1 MHLIITEKHSTA
13 KRIAN
18 ILANNKPIK
27 NRVNGVDTYEFD
39 DKVVIGLS
47 GHIVNL
53 DFPPEYNNWQ
63 KVESRDL
70 IYADVIKIPT
80 QKKIVSALKK
90 LAKNA
95 DHATIATDFDREG
108 ELIGVEALNIILEV
122 NKNIKVDRVRY
133 SAITPIEIKNS
144 FSNPKKIDFNLADA
158 GESRQIIDL
167 LWGSSLTRF
176 ISLSSGRLGN
186 QFLSVGRVQS
196 PTLALLVYREKER
209 DAFVPKPYWEIYALV
224 QSTNLAPNELKN
236 NNTFIA
242 KHIKGRFFDKKEAED
257 ILNRLN
263 NTGIATLVGTV
274 KELKK
279 DKKIDKP
286 PTPFNTTE
294 FLSAASSIGF
304 SASNAMR
311 IAESLYINGFI
322 SYPRTDNTVYPSTLD
337 TRGIIESFK
346 DSVFREYAMELL
358 KKKELIPTRG
368 KKESTDHPPIHPVSV
383 AVPKGGTSVKSAL
396 KEEEWKVYELVTRR
410 FFATFADAAIWETMK
425 VLIEINGEDFKANGR
440 CLIEKGWRW
449 YYPYRAI
456 EDKILPKLEKGV
468 QVQVLKIDLVS
479 KETQPPQRYGQGR
492 LIKKMEELGLGTKST
507 RHDTISKLYSRAYVH
522 GNPLQP
528 TKIAYSVTDTL
539 SKYAEKITKPDMTR
553 ALEQDMDKI
562 ANGSL
567 KKEKV
572 IELSRSMLNEVFDAL
587 EKNKEEISKELR
599 EGLREDKIVGT
610 CPECTSELIIRS
622 SRKGRFIGCTGYPD
636 CNFSLPLPKCGQIIV
651 LESSCEEHKIKKIQI
666 IKKGKGKPWNLGCPF
681 CNFIEW
687 QKTDRMKKKLTDI
700 TGIGEATS
708 KKLTDIGIKSVKDFV
723 DSNAKELS
731 EKLHTSE
738 NRIKKWQKN
747 AIYKEVEE

>member
-1 MHLIITEKHSTA
+1 
-13 KRIAN
+13 
-18 ILANNKPIK
+18 
-27 NRVNGVDTYEFD
+27 
-39 DKVVIGLS
+39 
-47 GHIVNL
+47 
-53 DFPPEYNNWQ
+53 
-63 KVESRDL
+63 
-70 IYADVIKIPT
+70 
-80 QKKIVSALKK
+80 
-90 LAKNA
+90 
-95 DHATIATDFDREG
+95 
-108 ELIGVEALNIILEV
+108 
-122 NKNIKVDRVRY
+122 
-133 SAITPIEIKNS
+133 
-144 FSNPKKIDFNLADA
+144 
-158 GESRQIIDL
+158 
-167 LWGSSLTRF
+167 
-176 ISLSSGRLGN
+176 
-186 QFLSVGRVQS
+186 
-196 PTLALLVYREKER
+196 
-209 DAFVPKPYWEIYALV
+209 
-224 QSTNLAPNELKN
+224 
-236 NNTFIA
+236 
-242 KHIKGRFFDKKEAED
+242 
-257 ILNRLN
+257 
-263 NTGIATLVGTV
+263 
-274 KELKK
+274 
-279 DKKIDKP
+279 
-286 PTPFNTTE
+286 
-294 FLSAASSIGF
+294 
-304 SASNAMR
+304 
-311 IAESLYINGFI
+311 
-322 SYPRTDNTVYPSTLD
+322 
-337 TRGIIESFK
+337 GIIESFK
-346 DSVFREYAMELL
+346 DSVFKEYAMELL

-425 VLIEINGEDFKANGR
+425 VLIEINGEDFKATGSR
-440 CLIEKGWRW
+440 LIEKGWRW

-468 QVQVLKIDLVS
+468 QVQVLKVDLVS

-507 RHDTISKLYSRAYVH
+507 RHETISKLYSRTYVH

-572 IELSRSMLNEVFDAL
+572 IELSRSMLKEVFDAL

-610 CPECTSELIIRS
+610 CPDCTSELIIRS
-622 SRKGRFIGCTGYPD
+622 SRKGRFIGCTSYPD
-636 CNFSLPLPKCGQIIV
+636 CNFSLPLPKGGQIIV

-666 IKKGKGKPWNLGCPF
+666 IKKGKRKPWNLGCQF
-681 CNFIEW
+681 CNFIYW
-687 QKTDRMKKKLTDI
+687 LKSDRMKKKLTDI

-708 KKLTDIGIKSVKDFV
+708 KKLIDIGIKSVKDFV

-747 AIYKEVEE
+747 AIYKEVEG